1 MPLLLLPLAA
11 CGGGGSD
18 APALTFVVTQSVN
31 NLVFEGTATG
41 DVSVE
46 VASNGN
52 MSFSRGDVP
61 ATQDA
66 VNVDDVNAAPEAV
79 LLSNNITGMA
89 LADAAKLVSIT
100 NFSANGKTIAISD
113 SISNAAS
120 SLLAVDAAFSAVD
133 ASTLTTLSGTAADVN
148 AAYASVRIS
157 GLGNEAVTL
166 GDTTLAAATL
176 NTVNGNTTG
185 VVNAASVTTLTGTAA
200 DVNAAYTANTA
211 GEISGLGNEAVT
223 LGDTTLAA
231 AMLNTVNGNT
241 TGVVNAASV
250 TTLTGTAAD
259 VNAAYTA
266 NTASEISGLGNEAVT
281 LTDGTFSADTISSVA
296 AKTTGALNVAG
307 ADTVTGSA
315 ASISTLIAGGRVQF
329 AADVDF
335 TISAGAVDAADLISM
350 NAATTGVVD
359 ARDVTTIEGTAADV
373 LQILGDAG
381 ITNPVTFTV
390 KLVAGSND
398 AADVTGL
405 FAFDAV
411 ALVNAASATNLTG
424 SIAEINAVLV
434 HANITKPITMTATV
448 DAGSE
453 AAADLTTLLA
463 QANVTSVSAA
473 AVTTLT
479 GTATEVLAVLNEAN
493 ITDPT
498 AATVTIEAGT
508 EAAADLSTILADAG
522 ITSVDASA
530 VTTLTGSASAVLSV
544 LNEAN
549 ITDPT
554 AATVTISAGTH
565 DAADLTTI
573 LADGGI
579 TSVEASAATTL
590 TGSVTEINAV
600 LTEVNITNPT
610 TMTATVDAGTEAAA
624 GMTALLAEANVT
636 SVSAAAVTTLTGTAT
651 EVLAV
656 LNEAN
661 ITDPTAA
668 TVTVDAGTEAA
679 ADLSTIL
686 ADAGITSVDAS
697 AVTTLTGSASAVLS
711 VLNEVNITD
720 PTAATVTISAGTHD
734 AADLTMILADGGIT
748 SVDASAATTLTGSV
762 TEISAVLAEGGITNP
777 TTMTATVDAGT
788 EAASDLTALLAEANV
803 TSVSA
808 AAVTTL
814 TGSVTEINA
823 VLTEV
828 NIMDP
833 TTMTATVDAGT
844 EAASDLTAL
853 LAEANVTSVSA
864 AAVTTLTGT
873 ATEVLAVLNEA
884 NITDPTAATVAIS
897 AGAEG
902 AADLTTILADSGITS
917 VNATAVT
924 TLTGTAGEIKA
935 LYDAGV
941 TFAGNVNFVVDVAA
955 TAAELEAIDGLTTGT
970 LTATLAA
977 GETAL
982 DLSGAT
988 TSTNTIVLNDD
999 GVTVTG
1005 SSQIDVITV
1014 GAGADTLNL
1023 GDGADIVNIDGVG
1036 YADGDVINTEGGN
1049 DQINVSGDNTVIAT
1063 DVISINGGDGTT
1075 DTLIVSDTN
1084 DFTAST
1090 ISNVEIEV
1098 RSDVTFTIDQIA
1110 AADGSIKVAADVAGD
1125 TSLSHAIT
1133 IKAAPGG
1140 ATSVSITKLEG
1151 ITSLTVV
1158 AGVSVTLSDA
1168 AATEL
1173 AAAVAAADPGVATG
1187 ITLDP
1192 TSTFELSAAAKNTL
1206 SGGVDPLIAPADLK
1220 YAINDVT
1227 ASILAEEIAGA
1238 GYINGAV
1245 GITVQDAIGLAD
1257 FATISAARGAGINIV
1272 LDGGISDTAANLA
1285 PAGAVDARLT
1295 NAVTQDPDVAITVTG
1310 VAPIVAEVNSIAGA
1324 TTGAVTA
1331 TLSVGDMA
1339 TLGGLSTGSGDAISV
1354 VVTDASVDAGAVVAL
1369 AGKTSLNVD
1378 ATAVDEITGTV
1389 VDIVAAA
1396 TTTPNLLLAA
1406 DYTVVASNAGS
1417 VANVNTIAAAT
1428 TGIVTV
1434 TVSEGDMTTLA
1445 SLATEATDAIT
1456 VVVTDARVVASELIA
1471 LDAKTSVTVNAGQV
1485 ETLTGTVEEL
1495 SAYRDAFNAKT
1506 ISGKLAYAVV
1516 ASDTTDDVADL
1527 INLADPDVTNF
1538 DPDVYL
1544 PALTSMTGSASDV
1557 IDLYNLTNVLQN
1569 EAGDALG
1576 DEAVTL
1582 TDTTLAASVLNS
1594 VDTKTTGLIDAS
1606 TVTTLTGAAAD
1617 MNTAYASAGLTGLG
1631 DEASTLSDVA
1641 LDAAILETLVGNTSG
1656 AIDATSIVT
1665 LTGAASEIIAAIN
1678 AGVSFKADVVINVD
1692 EPASAADISIIAAIT
1707 TGAVTATSS
1716 TTAVAD
1722 LLADLTTNGTTDDI
1736 SITVSDTSADAAD
1749 LSAINALTAA
1759 VAADVDLTAVTEITG
1774 SADAIKTAMAANGVS
1789 LTLNGTY
1796 DIVASGDTSVSDINL
1811 IVGLTGG
1818 AGATTGTITASAAST
1833 DATVLAGLTTTDA
1846 RGDVIAITV
1855 TGSATGAEL
1864 NTISG
1869 ATTSEVAATG
1879 VTEVTGTA
1887 GAIALA
1893 VADADIAMSG
1903 SYSVTVDGPGAS
1915 VSELNTIF
1923 LNTTG
1928 LVTSTVTTQAFVG
1941 AGNLTTLAINAD
1953 GAVPALTVTVADVT
1967 ANAADLTA
1975 LQAKTSVNVD
1985 AILTVN
1991 GIAGSVSE
1999 IDALI
2004 ESVVDLNGN
2013 YDLSISDGTL
2023 DILDAIR
2030 LNGENGTGS
2039 VAIAAATTITGTA
2052 SELAAAITSGTISVP
2067 AGANFVVEAEAE
2079 GAVTSVGDL
2088 DIIAVFATA
2097 ANAVDTSA
2105 ISIVEGPAATLD
2117 NLQGYASIASGST
2130 YAVTVNN
2137 GADSNASVSAILDMR
2152 AETSGVITA
2161 TVTDVVPATL
2171 ATLKDDVAPD
2181 TDSADQ
2187 LTISV
2192 DAAALPAAD
2201 LLKIV
2206 GATGLTVDA
2215 TAATSVTGSAS
2226 DVLAALQAGANFG
2239 DPVSVPVT
2247 ITGATAASSDVNAID
2262 ALTAGVIDATAV
2274 GTLSGSAADV
2284 VSAWAAATFGAGV
2297 TVTTT
2302 EGAMTVAEFNV
2313 INAATSGVIT
2323 ATIDVSTSL
2332 EGVDALDDL
2341 MSNAPGLENVLTIAV
2356 SGADLD
2362 AQKLADLVTVTSLG
2376 VDASGVTSVVGNLVA
2391 LGNLSDVIVDADGE
2405 FAEVPGAGEIAIST
2419 TAVGAFNDEVIDLEN
2434 MAAAVVDFPGV
2445 LDFTQASLVQGGKAI
2460 FTQIETELTADPT
2473 SIIFDAATNAELKV
2487 ETDIDAALL
2496 LYIDG
2501 TLGTVDATAVSE
2513 VTGSASALTS
2523 LVSAVDAGTISL
2535 NANVDFAADDSID
2548 VSLAN
2553 ALTGLSGT
2561 GNVLATIAETDIATL
2576 KTLTA
2581 SLDNEL
2587 TITVADTQLAAA
2599 DLLAVNAATTLEV
2612 DATAVNRVNGA
2623 LADALL
2629 LKADVEG
2636 NEIEGLT
2643 DARFY
2648 LSDTGSNLVGDV
2660 ISLANF
2666 TTGRVYSVSETY
2678 VGLAA
2683 DLGSTDNPASFLGAI
2698 NAGTLITNSAFS
2710 LQLASDD
2717 IGTLDPILI
2726 NADVLANLVPTMP
2739 NFEVDVDA
2747 SIVSQITGS
2756 AQAIAAI
2763 VANSAFTLD
2772 GNYDVVLNTAT
2783 ADPADILTILA
2794 DTSGTV
2800 DAGNSGVGV
2809 TQLVGTAQDA
2819 ADVLAARDSGA
2830 VVDFANVN
2838 VEATDESIA
2847 ASLVTSLSASNGGG
2861 NVDITDATLVTGTDA
2876 QAASVAGEVDAGTV
2890 VWNNPAVTI
2899 SENAA
2904 VAHLNTINA
2913 ETSGVITATVTETD
2927 VVTLKTLTAGDNA
2940 LTVTIDAGPYLA
2952 SEVVTISAA
2961 TTLAVNASAV
2971 SGISGSAA
2979 EIDAVIAQKGTASG
2993 LSLSDTFTVS
3003 VGAPGATVDQLNSYV
3018 SAGVGKITSAVTNT
3032 SIADLVGLTTAATDD
3047 ITTTVATTSVT
3058 AADLVTIDGHTA
3070 VAVDATAVTAISGDA
3085 AGFDALE
3092 TAALG
3097 GSVLLNNFAA
3107 TVSGTYGVAGI
3118 NALAAR
3124 ATGVVTAT
3132 VTEDAIADLIGVGG
3146 LTTAG
3151 TDAISVTLAAA
3162 DTIAVADLLTLNG
3175 LTSVE
3180 VNAEA
3185 IATITGS
3192 MTDLLSLRTAVLADQ
3207 ISIAT
3212 GTVNLTV
3219 TSGTLDAAPLA
3230 IETALNVLTLAD
3242 FVGGLVDVTAID
3254 QINGTA
3260 EDLATLEARNDVEI
3274 ALEVATEVYA
3284 AQPSDATMK
3293 ATDILA
3299 LGTANA
3305 TGTVDLALVS
3315 TIRGEIDD
3323 INSVIAGGADN
3334 NIQLAIKAY
3343 NFTVITDEDGAAT
3356 ATVTQANALTASAGG
3371 GIVTATISNTDIVDL
3386 DDLAASA
3393 VNALTI
3399 TVAGA
3404 SLDAAQLNTVDAA
3417 TTVQVTTSEI
3427 TELTGTAAAAETAM
3441 ASAGLDLN
3449 GQNINVIID
3458 DGSASISQL
3467 NNINGDNGTGTIT
3480 ATLSASDLADMVD
3493 GVNGLTTGDGDSITI
3508 TLKVESVSATD
3519 LVTLEGKTGLQ
3530 IDAKAAT
3537 EITGLY
3543 ADVKAVLD
3551 DTTNFDFT
3559 DADYNVTLA
3568 DNAAFTADDL
3578 ITITGMTDGLVT
3590 ATSIA
3595 TVTGNVADLVT
3606 VATRNDGADL
3616 ALKVNYD
3623 ASIVLAGGDPSAV
3636 SSGDLKTILSD
3647 TTGSLTASALT
3658 DISGAAADIKDVQ
3671 AGNFIH
3677 AGGDY
3682 TVSVSG
3688 TNSVADINSI
3698 AGNTAGVVTATASVG
3713 FLAGAGGLLQ
3723 LTTLATDAISVAVTD
3738 ASATADNLLA
3748 LDGVTSVAVN
3758 ATGVGTI
3765 TGTAAKIAEVVAAET
3780 AGTITL
3786 ADDFAATLSA
3796 GSVDAA
3802 DVLAID
3808 SATTGTVD
3816 ATAVTGFT
3824 GTGTEI
3830 AGVVSAGAANIN
3842 IDGDFIAT
3850 VDGGST
3856 ATVAE
3861 LNTIDAATS
3870 GIITATISEGD
3881 LITLTTLTNG
3891 SGNNALTITVTDTS
3905 AAATDLA
3912 IVNGVTNVDVVATA
3926 VQTITGAIAN
3936 VKSVFTS
3943 AGFTLATD
3951 VKSTISNVTLDAAD
3965 VAAIDALT
3973 SGLITITNATEITGT
3988 AAEIAAVAGSAG
4000 VNDNGSFL
4008 ATVEAGSVAAADVK
4022 TIDGETTTAIAAE
4035 AVTEFTGTAADIA
4048 DVIGSAGVLKSTTS
4062 ALTVNSGTASVA
4074 QIQALDAGRTGVITA
4089 TVTET
4094 DAATLK
4100 TLTNNGNNNV
4110 LTITVNTATVNPAD
4124 LTTIASMTTLAVTAS
4139 SVTTL
4144 SGAAADANAVY
4155 ASGDFVGLGD
4165 EAVTL
4170 NDTTLA
4176 ASVLNTLNGN
4186 TTGVVDADTVGTL
4199 TGAAS
4204 DVSTALSAGAL
4215 QISGLGDQ
4223 NVTLSDTSIAA
4234 TAMATL
4240 SGQTTGTINADT
4252 VATVTGLAAD
4262 VATALGNQTGLG
4274 GNVSNFTDQNV
4285 TLSDVVVDAADLVTV
4300 NARTTG
4306 TVDATLRRDHYRP
4319 CK

>member
-1 MPLLLLPLAA
+1 MKDFNNTTANVGQKIVAIDALVQTSASKAYIVGAAPGQELPVGVQNASYQGQDAASIRVAVDDAELENYVASAGSVVEVVELPDTAAARAKLLAEWAKKIGKKNKAGLLPLLLLPLAA

-61 ATQDA
+61 ATQDTI
-66 VNVDDVNAAPEAV
+66 NVDDVNAAPEAI
-79 LLSNNITGMA
+79 LLSNNVSGMA
-89 LADAAKLVSIT
+89 LSDATKLVDIT
-100 NFSANGKTIAISD
+100 NFSANGKTIALSD

-448 DAGSE
+448 DAG
-453 AAADLTTLLA
+453 
-463 QANVTSVSAA
+463 
-473 AVTTLT
+473 
-479 GTATEVLAVLNEAN
+479 
-493 ITDPT
+493 
-498 AATVTIEAGT
+498 T
-508 EAAADLSTILADAG
+508 EAASDL
-522 ITSVDASA
+522 
-530 VTTLTGSASAVLSV
+530 
-544 LNEAN
+544 
-549 ITDPT
+549 
-554 AATVTISAGTH
+554 
-565 DAADLTTI
+565 
-573 LADGGI
+573 
-579 TSVEASAATTL
+579 
-590 TGSVTEINAV
+590 
-600 LTEVNITNPT
+600 
-610 TMTATVDAGTEAAA
+610 
-624 GMTALLAEANVT
+624 TALLAEANVT

-711 VLNEVNITD
+711 VLNEANITD

-734 AADLTMILADGGIT
+734 AADLTTILADGGIT

-762 TEISAVLAEGGITNP
+762 TEI
-777 TTMTATVDAGT
+777 
-788 EAASDLTALLAEANV
+788 
-803 TSVSA
+803 
-808 AAVTTL
+808 
-814 TGSVTEINA
+814 NA

-828 NIMDP
+828 NITDP

-884 NITDPTAATVAIS
+884 NITDPTAATVTVDAGTEAAADLSTILADAGITSVDASAVTTLTGSASAVLSVLNEANITDPTAATVTIS
-897 AGAEG
+897 AGTHD
-902 AADLTTILADSGITS
+902 AADLTTILADGGITS
-917 VNATAVT
+917 VDASAATTLTGSVTEINAVLTEVNITDPTTMTATVDAGTEAASDLTALLAEANVTSVSAAAVTTLTGSVTEINAVLTEVNITDPTTMTATVDAGTEAASDLTALLAEANVTSVSAAAVTTLTGTATEVLAVLNEANITDPTAATVTISLVQRSCRSDDDPCGCGITSVDASAVT

-4008 ATVEAGSVAAADVK
+4008 ATVEAGSVCC
-4022 TIDGETTTAIAAE
+4022 G
-4035 AVTEFTGTAADIA
+4035 
-4048 DVIGSAGVLKSTTS
+4048 
-4062 ALTVNSGTASVA
+4062 
-4074 QIQALDAGRTGVITA
+4074 
-4089 TVTET
+4089 
-4094 DAATLK
+4094 
-4100 TLTNNGNNNV
+4100 
-4110 LTITVNTATVNPAD
+4110 
-4124 LTTIASMTTLAVTAS
+4124 
-4139 SVTTL
+4139 
-4144 SGAAADANAVY
+4144 
-4155 ASGDFVGLGD
+4155 
-4165 EAVTL
+4165 
-4170 NDTTLA
+4170 
-4176 ASVLNTLNGN
+4176 
-4186 TTGVVDADTVGTL
+4186 
-4199 TGAAS
+4199 
-4204 DVSTALSAGAL
+4204 
-4215 QISGLGDQ
+4215 
-4223 NVTLSDTSIAA
+4223 
-4234 TAMATL
+4234 
-4240 SGQTTGTINADT
+4240 
-4252 VATVTGLAAD
+4252 
-4262 VATALGNQTGLG
+4262 
-4274 GNVSNFTDQNV
+4274 
-4285 TLSDVVVDAADLVTV
+4285 
-4300 NARTTG
+4300 
-4306 TVDATLRRDHYRP
+4306 
-4319 CK
+4319 

>member
-1 MPLLLLPLAA
+1 M
-11 CGGGGSD
+11 
-18 APALTFVVTQSVN
+18 Q
-31 NLVFEGTATG
+31 
-41 DVSVE
+41 
-46 VASNGN
+46 
-52 MSFSRGDVP
+52 
-61 ATQDA
+61 
-66 VNVDDVNAAPEAV
+66 
-79 LLSNNITGMA
+79 
-89 LADAAKLVSIT
+89 
-100 NFSANGKTIAISD
+100 
-113 SISNAAS
+113 
-120 SLLAVDAAFSAVD
+120 
-133 ASTLTTLSGTAADVN
+133 
-148 AAYASVRIS
+148 
-157 GLGNEAVTL
+157 
-166 GDTTLAAATL
+166 
-176 NTVNGNTTG
+176 
-185 VVNAASVTTLTGTAA
+185 
-200 DVNAAYTANTA
+200 
-211 GEISGLGNEAVT
+211 
-223 LGDTTLAA
+223 
-231 AMLNTVNGNT
+231 
-241 TGVVNAASV
+241 
-250 TTLTGTAAD
+250 
-259 VNAAYTA
+259 
-266 NTASEISGLGNEAVT
+266 
-281 LTDGTFSADTISSVA
+281 
-296 AKTTGALNVAG
+296 
-307 ADTVTGSA
+307 
-315 ASISTLIAGGRVQF
+315 
-329 AADVDF
+329 
-335 TISAGAVDAADLISM
+335 
-350 NAATTGVVD
+350 
-359 ARDVTTIEGTAADV
+359 RD
-373 LQILGDAG
+373 
-381 ITNPVTFTV
+381 
-390 KLVAGSND
+390 
-398 AADVTGL
+398 
-405 FAFDAV
+405 
-411 ALVNAASATNLTG
+411 
-424 SIAEINAVLV
+424 
-434 HANITKPITMTATV
+434 
-448 DAGSE
+448 
-453 AAADLTTLLA
+453 
-463 QANVTSVSAA
+463 
-473 AVTTLT
+473 
-479 GTATEVLAVLNEAN
+479 
-493 ITDPT
+493 
-498 AATVTIEAGT
+498 
-508 EAAADLSTILADAG
+508 
-522 ITSVDASA
+522 
-530 VTTLTGSASAVLSV
+530 
-544 LNEAN
+544 
-549 ITDPT
+549 
-554 AATVTISAGTH
+554 
-565 DAADLTTI
+565 
-573 LADGGI
+573 
-579 TSVEASAATTL
+579 
-590 TGSVTEINAV
+590 
-600 LTEVNITNPT
+600 
-610 TMTATVDAGTEAAA
+610 
-624 GMTALLAEANVT
+624 
-636 SVSAAAVTTLTGTAT
+636 
-651 EVLAV
+651 
-656 LNEAN
+656 
-661 ITDPTAA
+661 
-668 TVTVDAGTEAA
+668 
-679 ADLSTIL
+679 
-686 ADAGITSVDAS
+686 
-697 AVTTLTGSASAVLS
+697 
-711 VLNEVNITD
+711 
-720 PTAATVTISAGTHD
+720 
-734 AADLTMILADGGIT
+734 
-748 SVDASAATTLTGSV
+748 
-762 TEISAVLAEGGITNP
+762 
-777 TTMTATVDAGT
+777 
-788 EAASDLTALLAEANV
+788 
-803 TSVSA
+803 
-808 AAVTTL
+808 
-814 TGSVTEINA
+814 
-823 VLTEV
+823 
-828 NIMDP
+828 
-833 TTMTATVDAGT
+833 
-844 EAASDLTAL
+844 
-853 LAEANVTSVSA
+853 
-864 AAVTTLTGT
+864 
-873 ATEVLAVLNEA
+873 
-884 NITDPTAATVAIS
+884 
-897 AGAEG
+897 

-1063 DVISINGGDGTT
+1063 DVISINGGDGT

-1879 VTEVTGTA
+1879 VTEVTGAA

-2004 ESVVDLNGN
+2004 ASVVDLNGN

-2247 ITGATAASSDVNAID
+2247 ITGATAAASDVNAID

-2391 LGNLSDVIVDADGE
+2391 LGNLSDVSVDADGE

-2445 LDFTQASLVQGGKAI
+2445 LDVTQASLVQGGKAI
-2460 FTQIETELTADPT
+2460 FTQIET
-2473 SIIFDAATNAELKV
+2473 
-2487 ETDIDAALL
+2487 
-2496 LYIDG
+2496 
-2501 TLGTVDATAVSE
+2501 
-2513 VTGSASALTS
+2513 
-2523 LVSAVDAGTISL
+2523 
-2535 NANVDFAADDSID
+2535 
-2548 VSLAN
+2548 
-2553 ALTGLSGT
+2553 
-2561 GNVLATIAETDIATL
+2561 
-2576 KTLTA
+2576 
-2581 SLDNEL
+2581 
-2587 TITVADTQLAAA
+2587 DT
-2599 DLLAVNAATTLEV
+2599 
-2612 DATAVNRVNGA
+2612 
-2623 LADALL
+2623 
-2629 LKADVEG
+2629 
-2636 NEIEGLT
+2636 
-2643 DARFY
+2643 Y
-2648 LSDTGSNLVGDV
+2648 
-2660 ISLANF
+2660 
-2666 TTGRVYSVSETY
+2666 
-2678 VGLAA
+2678 
-2683 DLGSTDNPASFLGAI
+2683 
-2698 NAGTLITNSAFS
+2698 
-2710 LQLASDD
+2710 
-2717 IGTLDPILI
+2717 
-2726 NADVLANLVPTMP
+2726 
-2739 NFEVDVDA
+2739 
-2747 SIVSQITGS
+2747 
-2756 AQAIAAI
+2756 
-2763 VANSAFTLD
+2763 
-2772 GNYDVVLNTAT
+2772 
-2783 ADPADILTILA
+2783 
-2794 DTSGTV
+2794 
-2800 DAGNSGVGV
+2800 
-2809 TQLVGTAQDA
+2809 
-2819 ADVLAARDSGA
+2819 
-2830 VVDFANVN
+2830 
-2838 VEATDESIA
+2838 
-2847 ASLVTSLSASNGGG
+2847 
-2861 NVDITDATLVTGTDA
+2861 
-2876 QAASVAGEVDAGTV
+2876 
-2890 VWNNPAVTI
+2890 
-2899 SENAA
+2899 
-2904 VAHLNTINA
+2904 
-2913 ETSGVITATVTETD
+2913 
-2927 VVTLKTLTAGDNA
+2927 
-2940 LTVTIDAGPYLA
+2940 
-2952 SEVVTISAA
+2952 
-2961 TTLAVNASAV
+2961 
-2971 SGISGSAA
+2971 
-2979 EIDAVIAQKGTASG
+2979 
-2993 LSLSDTFTVS
+2993 
-3003 VGAPGATVDQLNSYV
+3003 
-3018 SAGVGKITSAVTNT
+3018 
-3032 SIADLVGLTTAATDD
+3032 
-3047 ITTTVATTSVT
+3047 
-3058 AADLVTIDGHTA
+3058 
-3070 VAVDATAVTAISGDA
+3070 
-3085 AGFDALE
+3085 
-3092 TAALG
+3092 G
-3097 GSVLLNNFAA
+3097 GS
-3107 TVSGTYGVAGI
+3107 
-3118 NALAAR
+3118 
-3124 ATGVVTAT
+3124 
-3132 VTEDAIADLIGVGG
+3132 
-3146 LTTAG
+3146 
-3151 TDAISVTLAAA
+3151 
-3162 DTIAVADLLTLNG
+3162 
-3175 LTSVE
+3175 
-3180 VNAEA
+3180 
-3185 IATITGS
+3185 
-3192 MTDLLSLRTAVLADQ
+3192 
-3207 ISIAT
+3207 
-3212 GTVNLTV
+3212 
-3219 TSGTLDAAPLA
+3219 
-3230 IETALNVLTLAD
+3230 D
-3242 FVGGLVDVTAID
+3242 FHHI
-3254 QINGTA
+3254 
-3260 EDLATLEARNDVEI
+3260 
-3274 ALEVATEVYA
+3274 
-3284 AQPSDATMK
+3284 
-3293 ATDILA
+3293 
-3299 LGTANA
+3299 
-3305 TGTVDLALVS
+3305 
-3315 TIRGEIDD
+3315 
-3323 INSVIAGGADN
+3323 
-3334 NIQLAIKAY
+3334 
-3343 NFTVITDEDGAAT
+3343 
-3356 ATVTQANALTASAGG
+3356 
-3371 GIVTATISNTDIVDL
+3371 
-3386 DDLAASA
+3386 
-3393 VNALTI
+3393 
-3399 TVAGA
+3399 
-3404 SLDAAQLNTVDAA
+3404 
-3417 TTVQVTTSEI
+3417 
-3427 TELTGTAAAAETAM
+3427 
-3441 ASAGLDLN
+3441 
-3449 GQNINVIID
+3449 
-3458 DGSASISQL
+3458 
-3467 NNINGDNGTGTIT
+3467 
-3480 ATLSASDLADMVD
+3480 
-3493 GVNGLTTGDGDSITI
+3493 
-3508 TLKVESVSATD
+3508 
-3519 LVTLEGKTGLQ
+3519 
-3530 IDAKAAT
+3530 
-3537 EITGLY
+3537 
-3543 ADVKAVLD
+3543 
-3551 DTTNFDFT
+3551 
-3559 DADYNVTLA
+3559 
-3568 DNAAFTADDL
+3568 
-3578 ITITGMTDGLVT
+3578 
-3590 ATSIA
+3590 
-3595 TVTGNVADLVT
+3595 
-3606 VATRNDGADL
+3606 
-3616 ALKVNYD
+3616 
-3623 ASIVLAGGDPSAV
+3623 
-3636 SSGDLKTILSD
+3636 
-3647 TTGSLTASALT
+3647 
-3658 DISGAAADIKDVQ
+3658 
-3671 AGNFIH
+3671 
-3677 AGGDY
+3677 
-3682 TVSVSG
+3682 
-3688 TNSVADINSI
+3688 
-3698 AGNTAGVVTATASVG
+3698 
-3713 FLAGAGGLLQ
+3713 
-3723 LTTLATDAISVAVTD
+3723 
-3738 ASATADNLLA
+3738 
-3748 LDGVTSVAVN
+3748 
-3758 ATGVGTI
+3758 
-3765 TGTAAKIAEVVAAET
+3765 
-3780 AGTITL
+3780 
-3786 ADDFAATLSA
+3786 
-3796 GSVDAA
+3796 
-3802 DVLAID
+3802 
-3808 SATTGTVD
+3808 
-3816 ATAVTGFT
+3816 
-3824 GTGTEI
+3824 
-3830 AGVVSAGAANIN
+3830 
-3842 IDGDFIAT
+3842 
-3850 VDGGST
+3850 
-3856 ATVAE
+3856 
-3861 LNTIDAATS
+3861 
-3870 GIITATISEGD
+3870 
-3881 LITLTTLTNG
+3881 
-3891 SGNNALTITVTDTS
+3891 
-3905 AAATDLA
+3905 
-3912 IVNGVTNVDVVATA
+3912 
-3926 VQTITGAIAN
+3926 
-3936 VKSVFTS
+3936 
-3943 AGFTLATD
+3943 
-3951 VKSTISNVTLDAAD
+3951 
-3965 VAAIDALT
+3965 
-3973 SGLITITNATEITGT
+3973 
-3988 AAEIAAVAGSAG
+3988 
-4000 VNDNGSFL
+4000 
-4008 ATVEAGSVAAADVK
+4008 
-4022 TIDGETTTAIAAE
+4022 
-4035 AVTEFTGTAADIA
+4035 
-4048 DVIGSAGVLKSTTS
+4048 
-4062 ALTVNSGTASVA
+4062 
-4074 QIQALDAGRTGVITA
+4074 
-4089 TVTET
+4089 
-4094 DAATLK
+4094 
-4100 TLTNNGNNNV
+4100 
-4110 LTITVNTATVNPAD
+4110 
-4124 LTTIASMTTLAVTAS
+4124 
-4139 SVTTL
+4139 
-4144 SGAAADANAVY
+4144 
-4155 ASGDFVGLGD
+4155 
-4165 EAVTL
+4165 
-4170 NDTTLA
+4170 
-4176 ASVLNTLNGN
+4176 
-4186 TTGVVDADTVGTL
+4186 
-4199 TGAAS
+4199 
-4204 DVSTALSAGAL
+4204 
-4215 QISGLGDQ
+4215 
-4223 NVTLSDTSIAA
+4223 
-4234 TAMATL
+4234 
-4240 SGQTTGTINADT
+4240 
-4252 VATVTGLAAD
+4252 
-4262 VATALGNQTGLG
+4262 
-4274 GNVSNFTDQNV
+4274 
-4285 TLSDVVVDAADLVTV
+4285 
-4300 NARTTG
+4300 
-4306 TVDATLRRDHYRP
+4306 
-4319 CK
+4319 